1 MVLLKVLSTFKFTE
15 EEFES
20 LEKLGYEVV
29 YKDEKNVEFSH
40 DIEDI
45 DILVTFD
52 CFSRLDIDMLPNLK
66 WIQLLSAGI
75 NQVPKDKVE
84 KRNILLTNARG
95 VYSIPIAEWIVLKTL
110 EMFKNSKEFYEKQK
124 NKIWKTNTRLLELY
138 GKTIGFVGTGSIAQE
153 AAKRFEGFGVNI
165 IGINTRGREV
175 EHFHKCYSID
185 KLKEVVKKCDVLV
198 ITVPYTDETYHLIN
212 KDVLDN
218 MKDGAYIINIARG
231 VIIDEKALIESLET
245 GKIKK
250 AALDVFEVEPLPEDS
265 PLWEMDNVYISP
277 HNSWSSEMIF
287 RRRFEIA
294 YENLKRYK
302 NNENLLNVVDLNRG
316 Y

>member
-1 MVLLKVLSTFKFTE
+1 MKVLTTFKFTE
-15 EEFES
+15 EEFEA
-20 LEKLGYEVV
+20 LEKPGYEVV
-29 YKDEKNVEFSH
+29 YKDEKTVSFSE

-52 CFSRLDIDMLPNLK
+52 CFKKLDIDKFPNLK

-75 NQVPKDKVE
+75 NQVPKDKIL

-110 EMFKNSKEFYEKQK
+110 EMFKNSKEFHEKQK
-124 NKIWKTNTRLLELY
+124 NKVWKQNTHLLELY
-138 GKTIGFVGTGSIAQE
+138 GKTIGFIGTGSIAQE

-165 IGINTRGREV
+165 VGINTSGRQV
-175 EHFHKCYSID
+175 DHFHECYSVD
-185 KLKEVVKKCDVLV
+185 KLKEIVKKCDVV
-198 ITVPYTDETYHLIN
+198 VVTIPYTDETYHLID
-212 KDVLDN
+212 KDVLDS
-218 MKDGAYIINIARG
+218 MKDEAYIVNIARG
-231 VIIDEKALIESLET
+231 VIIDEKALVENLKS

-250 AALDVFEVEPLPEDS
+250 AALDVFEKEPLPEDS
-265 PLWEMDNVYISP
+265 PLWEMENVYISP

-287 RRRFEIA
+287 RRRYEIT
-294 YENLKRYK
+294 YENLKRYI
-302 NNENLLNVVDLNRG
+302 NNEDLINVVDLNRG